1 MVQSELMAARRNSQI
16 FCWLQ
21 SEKTSE
27 EQLPSAFDDSIDVE
41 SMTDEEIQAAVRQE
55 TSDVQTVSFNKARE
69 NSVVYEALPEGIS
82 AKQLDMQHPNNNV
95 AAMVDWLAT
104 RCASA
109 LGLSKVFAT
118 GNVDDTNWRANQLFT
133 RPTVA
138 EFQKLLEG
146 VCDWIFFRFCQ
157 YIVKRGELDYIDPDV
172 MDYVSWQWS
181 GIDDLNPVEHQ
192 NGIRLAL
199 QNNTMTYK
207 EILGMDWKEKLEQ
220 VAEEHAWMRERGM
233 IHPSEKLIS
242 GGESAASEHAV
253 DESK

>member
-1 MVQSELMAARRNSQI
+1 
-16 FCWLQ
+16 
-21 SEKTSE
+21 
-27 EQLPSAFDDSIDVE
+27 
-41 SMTDEEIQAAVRQE
+41 
-55 TSDVQTVSFNKARE
+55 
-69 NSVVYEALPEGIS
+69 
-82 AKQLDMQHPNNNV
+82 
-95 AAMVDWLAT
+95 
-104 RCASA
+104 
-109 LGLSKVFAT
+109 
-118 GNVDDTNWRANQLFT
+118 
-133 RPTVA
+133 
-138 EFQKLLEG
+138 
-146 VCDWIFFRFCQ
+146 
-157 YIVKRGELDYIDPDV
+157 
-172 MDYVSWQWS
+172 MDYVSWEWA